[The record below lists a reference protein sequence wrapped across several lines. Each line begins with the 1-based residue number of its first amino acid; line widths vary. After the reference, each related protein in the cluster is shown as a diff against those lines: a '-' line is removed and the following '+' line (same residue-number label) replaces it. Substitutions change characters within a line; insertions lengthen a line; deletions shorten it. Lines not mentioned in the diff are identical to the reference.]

1 MNYSM
6 RQARLVD
13 SGSAFTLWLG
23 RIRTCVLGIPL
34 LIVSCGTAPQ
44 LGSHGEETSSSTT
57 QETTH
62 PQAYYH
68 FLQGSLAELN
78 NDSLQALEAYQAGLT
93 FDPDSIFLKFR
104 IAKLHFRLAQM
115 PAAVEMAQQIPVEKI
130 TTIAMFLEMAKIF
143 FDAG

>member
-1 MNYSM
+1 MDYSV
-6 RQARLVD
+6 RQTRLVD
-13 SGSAFTLWLG
+13 SGSTFPLWLG
-23 RIRTCVLGIPL
+23 RIRTCLLGIPL

-44 LGSHGEETSSSTT
+44 LGVHGQETASSTT

-78 NDSLQALEAYQAGLT
+78 NDSLQALESYQAGLT

-104 IAKLHFRLAQM
+104 IAKLHFRLAQI
-115 PAAVEMAQQIPVEKI
+115 PAAVEVGQQIPV
-130 TTIAMFLEMAKIF
+130 
-143 FDAG
+143 